1 MAKRTTQKKGLKT
14 WQKVALVGG
23 AGLGVYALVSSMNKQ
38 PEPETNYAPDPT
50 QPQYS
55 APEVTPEI
63 ITPPATVEPTAL
75 EKSYKDINNYFAGLG
90 LPITKYGDRIEMAIT
105 YNGLPRKVQFWN
117 NGRFMF
123 YWRNTPQENWNVSTK
138 GNYTFGGKVLT
149 ITDGVKKGQIKNG
162 QDVLMNIKNAM

>member
-1 MAKRTTQKKGLKT
+1 MVKRTTKKKGLKT

-63 ITPPATVEPTAL
+63 IVPPSTVEPTAL
-75 EKSYKDINNYFAGLG
+75 EKSYKDINNYFAGKG
-90 LPITKYGDRIEMAIT
+90 LPIITYADHIEASLT
-105 YNGLPRKVQFWN
+105 YNGLPRKIEFYN
-117 NGRFMF
+117 NGRFFF
-123 YWRNTPQENWNVSTK
+123 YWRNSPTESWKVSTK

-162 QDVLMNIKNAM
+162 SDVLMNIKNAM